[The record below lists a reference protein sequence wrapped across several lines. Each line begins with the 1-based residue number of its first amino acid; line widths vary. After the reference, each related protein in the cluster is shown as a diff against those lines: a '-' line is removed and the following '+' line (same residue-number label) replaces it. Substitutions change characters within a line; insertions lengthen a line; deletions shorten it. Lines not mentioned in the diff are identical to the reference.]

1 MFFFFIKIQKN
12 IPVYSKCLLYR
23 LLYRCHSRYSIM
35 HLALPYS
42 KHAWF
47 LLVIMGVGL
56 VLWSLAGQ
64 GTECVGCS
72 GGKTCCHGGWCTNI
86 LEDDLNCGSCGNQC
100 ITWAGEICVEGVCI
114 NQQTKGYTPKGEE
127 CWWGWECQSGICTGA
142 DGWSMVCSDVLGGIG
157 DFCSEAGSCLSGYCN
172 RWSHQCSSG
181 EVGQGCMYTADCVS
195 GICTGADGWSMV
207 CSESLGDLGGI
218 CFEPASCLSGY
229 CNRRNSVCSSGGIGQ
244 GCLYNVDCFSGKCK
258 NRVCLDSLGEIG
270 DRCREPANCLSG
282 YCNRGILAMV
292 CSSGANGVGCRYN
305 VDCLSGKCKNGI
317 CSDSLGELGDAC
329 LEPASCQSGYCN
341 RDWIL
346 CSSGEDGQWCVYN
359 VDCISGK
366 CASKTCIP

>member
-127 CWWGWECQSGICTGA
+127 CWWGWECQ
-142 DGWSMVCSDVLGGIG
+142 
-157 DFCSEAGSCLSGYCN
+157 
-172 RWSHQCSSG
+172 
-181 EVGQGCMYTADCVS
+181 S